1 VKKELIINKSKT
13 ILVILAGGQSRRFG
27 GGYKTLNKFNK
38 ISILDRII
46 QNFSKLEM
54 EIVLNVNS
62 NEDQFLKTGLH
73 LIKDEL
79 ENFQG
84 PLAGIYSSMKWVLEN
99 RKNIE
104 WIFTSPSDTP
114 FLNKSLVNK
123 FLSTN
128 YNNKTNIVIAK
139 SSNKTHPVIG
149 FWHISL
155 IKSLE
160 EFLGTD
166 NRKIMHWVEQQNYE
180 ILNFENKNNF
190 FNINTQAD
198 LEEAIKIEKS
208 VKYHNLLDNLNNKI
222 IN

>member
-1 VKKELIINKSKT
+1 MKKELIINKSKT

-27 GGYKTLNKFNK
+27 GGYKTLYKFNK

-46 QNFSKLEM
+46 QNFKKLKM

-62 NEDQFLKTGLH
+62 NEDQFIKTGLH

-114 FLNKSLVNK
+114 FLNKNLVNK
-123 FLSTN
+123 FLSTD
-128 YNNKTNIVIAK
+128 YNNKTNIIIAK

-149 FWHISL
+149 LWHISL
-155 IKSLE
+155 VKSLE
-160 EFLGTD
+160 EFLAKD
-166 NRKIMHWVEQQNYE
+166 NRKIMHWVEGQNYE
-180 ILNFENKNNF
+180 FLNFENKNNF
-190 FNINTQAD
+190 FNINTQTD
-198 LEEAIKIEKS
+198 LEEAIKIEESLKT
-208 VKYHNLLDNLNNKI
+208 L
-222 IN
+222 

>member
-1 VKKELIINKSKT
+1 MKKELIINKSKT
-13 ILVILAGGQSRRFG
+13 IIVILAGGQSRRFG
-27 GGYKTLNKFNK
+27 GGYKTLNKFNN

-46 QNFSKLEM
+46 QNFKKLEM

-62 NEDQFLKTGLH
+62 NEEQFLKTGLH

-99 RKNIE
+99 RKNIK

-123 FLSTN
+123 FLSTD
-128 YNNKTNIVIAK
+128 YNNTTKIVIAK
-139 SSNKTHPVIG
+139 SSNIKHPVIG

-180 ILNFENKNNF
+180 LLNFEDKNYF

-198 LEEAIKIEKS
+198 LVEAIKIEKS
-208 VKYHNLLDNLNNKI
+208 LKTL
-222 IN
+222 

>member
-1 VKKELIINKSKT
+1 MRKELIINKSKT
-13 ILVILAGGQSRRFG
+13 IIVILAGGQSRRFG
-27 GGYKTLNKFNK
+27 GGYKTLYTFNK
-38 ISILDRII
+38 MSILDRII
-46 QNFSKLEM
+46 QNFKKLEV
-54 EIVLNVNS
+54 EIVLNANS

-84 PLAGIYSSMKWVLEN
+84 PLAGICSSMKWVLEN

-160 EFLGTD
+160 EFLAKE
-166 NRKIMHWVEQQNYE
+166 NRKIMHWVEGQNYE

-190 FNINTQAD
+190 FNINTKAD
-198 LEEAIKIEKS
+198 LEEAIKIEESLKT
-208 VKYHNLLDNLNNKI
+208 L
-222 IN
+222 

>member
-1 VKKELIINKSKT
+1 VKKELIINKSKI

-27 GGYKTLNKFNK
+27 GGYKTLYKFNK

-46 QNFSKLEM
+46 QNFKELEI
-54 EIVLNVNS
+54 EILLNVNS
-62 NEDQFLKTGLH
+62 NEEQFLKTGLN

-79 ENFQG
+79 EDFQG
-84 PLAGIYSSMKWVLEN
+84 PLAGIYSSMKWVLKN

-114 FLNKSLVNK
+114 FLNKNLVNK
-123 FLSTN
+123 FLSTD
-128 YNNKTNIVIAK
+128 YNNKTNIIIAK

-160 EFLGTD
+160 EFLAED
-166 NRKIMHWVEQQNYE
+166 NRKIMHWVERQNYE
-180 ILNFENKNNF
+180 IINFENKNNF
-190 FNINTQAD
+190 FNINTQTD
-198 LEEAIKIEKS
+198 LEEAIEIEKS
-208 VKYHNLLDNLNNKI
+208 LKTQ
-222 IN
+222 

>member
-1 VKKELIINKSKT
+1 MRKELIIDKSKT
-13 ILVILAGGQSRRFG
+13 IIVILAGGQSRRFG
-27 GGYKTLNKFNK
+27 GGYKTLYTFNK
-38 ISILDRII
+38 MSILDRII
-46 QNFSKLEM
+46 QNFKKLEV
-54 EIVLNVNS
+54 EIVLNANS

-84 PLAGIYSSMKWVLEN
+84 PLAGICSSMKWVLEN

-114 FLNKSLVNK
+114 FLNKNLVNK
-123 FLSTN
+123 FLSTD
-128 YNNKTNIVIAK
+128 YNNKTKIVIAK

-160 EFLGTD
+160 EFLAKE
-166 NRKIMHWVEQQNYE
+166 NRKIMHWVEGQNYE

-190 FNINTQAD
+190 FNINTKTD
-198 LEEAIKIEKS
+198 LEEAIKIEESLKT
-208 VKYHNLLDNLNNKI
+208 L
-222 IN
+222 

>member
-1 VKKELIINKSKT
+1 MKKELIINKSKT

-114 FLNKSLVNK
+114 FLNKNLVNK
-123 FLSTN
+123 FLSTD

-160 EFLGTD
+160 EFLAKD
-166 NRKIMHWVEQQNYE
+166 NRKIMHWVEGQNYE

-208 VKYHNLLDNLNNKI
+208 LKTL
-222 IN
+222 

>member
-1 VKKELIINKSKT
+1 MKKELIINKSKT

-160 EFLGTD
+160 EFLAKD
-166 NRKIMHWVEQQNYE
+166 NRKIMHWVEGQNYE

-208 VKYHNLLDNLNNKI
+208 LKTLKFTG
-222 IN
+222 

>member
-1 VKKELIINKSKT
+1 MRKELIINKSKT
-13 ILVILAGGQSRRFG
+13 IIVILAGGQSRRFG
-27 GGYKTLNKFNK
+27 GGYKTLYTFNK
-38 ISILDRII
+38 MSILDRII
-46 QNFSKLEM
+46 QNFKKLEV

-114 FLNKSLVNK
+114 FLNKNLVNK
-123 FLSTN
+123 FLSTD
-128 YNNKTNIVIAK
+128 YNNKTKIVIAK

-160 EFLGTD
+160 EFLAKE
-166 NRKIMHWVEQQNYE
+166 NRKIMHWVEGQNYE

-190 FNINTQAD
+190 FNINTKTD
-198 LEEAIKIEKS
+198 LEEAIKIEESLKT
-208 VKYHNLLDNLNNKI
+208 L
-222 IN
+222 

>member
-1 VKKELIINKSKT
+1 MYYRVRKELIINKSKT
-13 ILVILAGGQSRRFG
+13 IIVILAGGQSRRFG
-27 GGYKTLNKFNK
+27 GGYKTLYTFNK

-46 QNFSKLEM
+46 QNFKKLEM
-54 EIVLNVNS
+54 EIVLNANS

-79 ENFQG
+79 EDFQG
-84 PLAGIYSSMKWVLEN
+84 PLAGICSSMKWVLEN

-114 FLNKSLVNK
+114 FLNKNLVNK
-123 FLSTN
+123 FLSTD
-128 YNNKTNIVIAK
+128 YNNKTKIVIAK

-160 EFLGTD
+160 EFLAKE
-166 NRKIMHWVEQQNYE
+166 NRKIMHWVEGQNYE

-208 VKYHNLLDNLNNKI
+208 LKTL
-222 IN
+222 

>member
-1 VKKELIINKSKT
+1 MKKELIINKSKT

-46 QNFSKLEM
+46 QNFKKLKM

-62 NEDQFLKTGLH
+62 NEDQFIKTGLH

-160 EFLGTD
+160 EFLAKD
-166 NRKIMHWVEQQNYE
+166 NRKIMHWVEGQNYE

-208 VKYHNLLDNLNNKI
+208 LKTL
-222 IN
+222 

>member
-1 VKKELIINKSKT
+1 MRKELIINKSKT
-13 ILVILAGGQSRRFG
+13 IIVILAGGQSRRFG
-27 GGYKTLNKFNK
+27 GGYKTLYTFNK
-38 ISILDRII
+38 MSILDRII
-46 QNFSKLEM
+46 QNFKKLEV

-62 NEDQFLKTGLH
+62 NEDQFLKTGLN

-84 PLAGIYSSMKWVLEN
+84 PLAGICSSMKWVLEN

-114 FLNKSLVNK
+114 FLNKNLVNK
-123 FLSTN
+123 FLSTD
-128 YNNKTNIVIAK
+128 YNNKTKIVIAK

-160 EFLGTD
+160 EFLAKE
-166 NRKIMHWVEQQNYE
+166 NRKIMHWVEGQNYE

-190 FNINTQAD
+190 FNINTKTD
-198 LEEAIKIEKS
+198 LEEAIKIEESLKT
-208 VKYHNLLDNLNNKI
+208 L
-222 IN
+222 

>member
-1 VKKELIINKSKT
+1 VRKELIINKSKT
-13 ILVILAGGQSRRFG
+13 IIVILAGGQSRRFG
-27 GGYKTLNKFNK
+27 GGYKTLYTFNK

-46 QNFSKLEM
+46 QNFKKLEV
-54 EIVLNVNS
+54 EIVLNANS

-84 PLAGIYSSMKWVLEN
+84 PLAGICSSMKWVLEN

-114 FLNKSLVNK
+114 FLNKNLVNK

-128 YNNKTNIVIAK
+128 YNNKTKIVIAK

-160 EFLGTD
+160 EFLAKE
-166 NRKIMHWVEQQNYE
+166 NRKIMHWVEGQNYE

-190 FNINTQAD
+190 FNINTKTD
-198 LEEAIKIEKS
+198 LEEAIKIEESLKT
-208 VKYHNLLDNLNNKI
+208 L
-222 IN
+222 

>member
-1 VKKELIINKSKT
+1 MRKELIINKSKT
-13 ILVILAGGQSRRFG
+13 IIVILAGGQSRRFG
-27 GGYKTLNKFNK
+27 GGYKTLYTFNK
-38 ISILDRII
+38 MSILDRII
-46 QNFSKLEM
+46 QNFKKLEV
-54 EIVLNVNS
+54 EIVLNANS

-128 YNNKTNIVIAK
+128 YNNKTKIVIAK

-160 EFLGTD
+160 EFLAKE
-166 NRKIMHWVEQQNYE
+166 NRKIMHWVEGHNYE

-190 FNINTQAD
+190 FNINTKTD
-198 LEEAIKIEKS
+198 LEEAIKIEESLKT
-208 VKYHNLLDNLNNKI
+208 L
-222 IN
+222 

>member
-1 VKKELIINKSKT
+1 MRKELIINKSKT
-13 ILVILAGGQSRRFG
+13 IIVILAGGQSRRFG
-27 GGYKTLNKFNK
+27 GGYKTLYTFNK
-38 ISILDRII
+38 MSILDRII
-46 QNFSKLEM
+46 QNFKKLEV
-54 EIVLNVNS
+54 EIVLNANS
-62 NEDQFLKTGLH
+62 NQDQFLKTGLH

-84 PLAGIYSSMKWVLEN
+84 PLAGICSSMKWVLEN

-160 EFLGTD
+160 EFLTKD
-166 NRKIMHWVEQQNYE
+166 NRKIMHWVEGQNYE

-208 VKYHNLLDNLNNKI
+208 LKTL
-222 IN
+222 

>member
-1 VKKELIINKSKT
+1 MKKELIINKSKT

-155 IKSLE
+155 IKSLK
-160 EFLGTD
+160 EFLAKD
-166 NRKIMHWVEQQNYE
+166 NRKIMHWVEGQNYE

-208 VKYHNLLDNLNNKI
+208 LKTL
-222 IN
+222 

>member
-1 VKKELIINKSKT
+1 MKKELIINKSKT
-13 ILVILAGGQSRRFG
+13 IIVILAGGQSRRFG
-27 GGYKTLNKFNK
+27 GGYKTLNKFNN

-46 QNFSKLEM
+46 QNFKKLEM

-62 NEDQFLKTGLH
+62 NEDQFIKTGLD

-84 PLAGIYSSMKWVLEN
+84 PLAGIFSSMKWVLEN
-99 RKNIE
+99 KKNIE

-123 FLSTN
+123 FLSTK
-128 YNNKTNIVIAK
+128 YNDKTNIVIAK
-139 SSNKTHPVIG
+139 SSSKTHPVIG
-149 FWHISL
+149 FWNISL

-160 EFLGTD
+160 EFLATE
-166 NRKIMHWVEQQNYE
+166 NRKIMHWVELQNYE
-180 ILNFENKNNF
+180 LLNFENKNYF

-198 LEEAIKIEKS
+198 LGEAIKIEKS
-208 VKYHNLLDNLNNKI
+208 LKTL
-222 IN
+222 

>member
-1 VKKELIINKSKT
+1 MKKELIINKSKT

-27 GGYKTLNKFNK
+27 GGYKTLYKFNK

-46 QNFSKLEM
+46 QNFKKLKM

-73 LIKDEL
+73 LVRDEL

-149 FWHISL
+149 LWHISL
-155 IKSLE
+155 MKSLE
-160 EFLGTD
+160 EFLTKD
-166 NRKIMHWVEQQNYE
+166 NRKIMHWVEGQNYE

-198 LEEAIKIEKS
+198 LEEAIKIEESLK
-208 VKYHNLLDNLNNKI
+208 KL
-222 IN
+222 

>member
-1 VKKELIINKSKT
+1 MRKELIINKSKT

-27 GGYKTLNKFNK
+27 GGYKTLYKFNK

-114 FLNKSLVNK
+114 FLNKNLVNK
-123 FLSTN
+123 FLSTD
-128 YNNKTNIVIAK
+128 YNNKTKIVIAK

-160 EFLGTD
+160 EFLAKE
-166 NRKIMHWVEQQNYE
+166 NRKIMHWVEGQNYE

-190 FNINTQAD
+190 FNINTKAD
-198 LEEAIKIEKS
+198 LEEAIKIEESLKT
-208 VKYHNLLDNLNNKI
+208 L
-222 IN
+222 

>member
-1 VKKELIINKSKT
+1 LVINKSKT
-13 ILVILAGGQSRRFG
+13 ILLILAGGQSRRFG
-27 GGYKTLNKFNK
+27 GGYKTLFKFNK

-46 QNFSKLEM
+46 QNFKNLEM
-54 EIVLNVNS
+54 EIILNVNS

-114 FLNKSLVNK
+114 FLNKSLVKK
-123 FLSTN
+123 FLSTD

-139 SSNKTHPVIG
+139 SSNKIHPVIG
-149 FWHISL
+149 LWHISL

-160 EFLGTD
+160 EFLANE
-166 NRKIMHWVEQQNYE
+166 NRKIMHWVEGQNYE
-180 ILNFENKNNF
+180 FLNFENKYNF

-208 VKYHNLLDNLNNKI
+208 LKTL
-222 IN
+222 

>member
-1 VKKELIINKSKT
+1 MKKELIINKSKT

-27 GGYKTLNKFNK
+27 GGYKTLYKFNK

-46 QNFSKLEM
+46 QNFKKLKM
-54 EIVLNVNS
+54 ELVLNVNS

-123 FLSTN
+123 FLSSN
-128 YNNKTNIVIAK
+128 YNNKTNIILAK
-139 SSNKTHPVIG
+139 SSNNIHPVIG

-160 EFLGTD
+160 EFLGAD

-180 ILNFENKNNF
+180 LLNFENKNYF

-198 LEEAIKIEKS
+198 LVEAIKIEKS
-208 VKYHNLLDNLNNKI
+208 LKTL
-222 IN
+222 

>member
-1 VKKELIINKSKT
+1 MKKELIINKSKT

-27 GGYKTLNKFNK
+27 GGYKTLYKFNK

-46 QNFSKLEM
+46 QNFKKLKM

-160 EFLGTD
+160 EFLAKD
-166 NRKIMHWVEQQNYE
+166 NRKIMHWVEGQNYE

-208 VKYHNLLDNLNNKI
+208 LKTL
-222 IN
+222 

>member
-1 VKKELIINKSKT
+1 MRKELIINKSKT
-13 ILVILAGGQSRRFG
+13 IIVILAGGQSRRFG
-27 GGYKTLNKFNK
+27 GGYKTLYTFNK
-38 ISILDRII
+38 MSILDRII
-46 QNFSKLEM
+46 QNFKKLEV
-54 EIVLNVNS
+54 EIVLNANS

-114 FLNKSLVNK
+114 FLNKNLVNK

-128 YNNKTNIVIAK
+128 YNNKTKIVIAK

-160 EFLGTD
+160 EFLAKE
-166 NRKIMHWVEQQNYE
+166 NRKIMHWVEGQNYE

-190 FNINTQAD
+190 FNINTKTD
-198 LEEAIKIEKS
+198 LEEAIKIEESLKT
-208 VKYHNLLDNLNNKI
+208 L
-222 IN
+222 

>member
-1 VKKELIINKSKT
+1 MKKELIINKSKT

-27 GGYKTLNKFNK
+27 GGYKTLYKFNK

-46 QNFSKLEM
+46 QNFKKLKM

-62 NEDQFLKTGLH
+62 NEDQFIKTGLH

-114 FLNKSLVNK
+114 FLNKNLVNK
-123 FLSTN
+123 FLSTD
-128 YNNKTNIVIAK
+128 YNNKTNIIIAK

-160 EFLGTD
+160 AFLAKD
-166 NRKIMHWVEQQNYE
+166 NRKIMHWVEGQNYE
-180 ILNFENKNNF
+180 FLNFENKNNF
-190 FNINTQAD
+190 FNINTQTD
-198 LEEAIKIEKS
+198 LEEAIKIEESLKT
-208 VKYHNLLDNLNNKI
+208 L
-222 IN
+222 

>member
-1 VKKELIINKSKT
+1 MKKELIINKSNT
-13 ILVILAGGQSRRFG
+13 IIVILAGGQSRRFG
-27 GGYKTLNKFNK
+27 GGYKTLYKLNN

-46 QNFSKLEM
+46 QNFKKLKM
-54 EIVLNVNS
+54 ELVLNVNS

-79 ENFQG
+79 KNFQG
-84 PLAGIYSSMKWVLEN
+84 PLAGIHSSMKWVLAN
-99 RKNIE
+99 KKNIE

-114 FLNKSLVNK
+114 FLSKSLVNK

-139 SSNKTHPVIG
+139 SFNKTHPVIG
-149 FWHISL
+149 LWHISL
-155 IKSLE
+155 IKCLE
-160 EFLGTD
+160 EFLATN

-180 ILNFENKNNF
+180 FLNFEYKNYF

-198 LEEAIKIEKS
+198 LVEAIKIEKIL
-208 VKYHNLLDNLNNKI
+208 KKI
-222 IN
+222 

>member
-1 VKKELIINKSKT
+1 MKKELIINKSKT

-123 FLSTN
+123 FLSNN

-160 EFLGTD
+160 EFLAKD
-166 NRKIMHWVEQQNYE
+166 NRKIMHWVEGQNYE

-208 VKYHNLLDNLNNKI
+208 LKTL
-222 IN
+222 

>member
-1 VKKELIINKSKT
+1 MRKELIINKSKT
-13 ILVILAGGQSRRFG
+13 IIVILAGGQSRRFG
-27 GGYKTLNKFNK
+27 GGYKTLYTFNK
-38 ISILDRII
+38 MSILDRII
-46 QNFSKLEM
+46 QNFKKLEV

-114 FLNKSLVNK
+114 FLNKNLVNK

-139 SSNKTHPVIG
+139 TSNKTHPVIG

-160 EFLGTD
+160 EFLAKE
-166 NRKIMHWVEQQNYE
+166 NRKIMHWVEGQNYE
-180 ILNFENKNNF
+180 ILNFENKNFF
-190 FNINTQAD
+190 FNINTKAD
-198 LEEAIKIEKS
+198 LEEAIKIEESLKT
-208 VKYHNLLDNLNNKI
+208 L
-222 IN
+222 

>member
-1 VKKELIINKSKT
+1 MRKELIINKSKT
-13 ILVILAGGQSRRFG
+13 IIVILAGGQSRRFG
-27 GGYKTLNKFNK
+27 GGYKTLYTFNK
-38 ISILDRII
+38 MSILDRII
-46 QNFSKLEM
+46 QNFKKLEV
-54 EIVLNVNS
+54 EIVLNANS

-84 PLAGIYSSMKWVLEN
+84 PLAGIFSSMKWVLEN

-114 FLNKSLVNK
+114 FLNKNLVNK
-123 FLSTN
+123 FLSTD
-128 YNNKTNIVIAK
+128 YNNKTKIVIAK

-160 EFLGTD
+160 EFLAKE
-166 NRKIMHWVEQQNYE
+166 NRKIMHWVEGQNYE

-190 FNINTQAD
+190 FNINTKAD
-198 LEEAIKIEKS
+198 LEEAIKIEESLKT
-208 VKYHNLLDNLNNKI
+208 L
-222 IN
+222 

>member
-1 VKKELIINKSKT
+1 MKKELIINKSKT

-160 EFLGTD
+160 EFLAKD
-166 NRKIMHWVEQQNYE
+166 NRKIMHWVEGQNYE

-208 VKYHNLLDNLNNKI
+208 LKTL
-222 IN
+222 

>member
-1 VKKELIINKSKT
+1 MKKELIINKSKT
-13 ILVILAGGQSRRFG
+13 IIVILAGGQSRRFG
-27 GGYKTLNKFNK
+27 GGYKTLYTFNK
-38 ISILDRII
+38 MSILDRII
-46 QNFSKLEM
+46 QNFKKLEV
-54 EIVLNVNS
+54 EIVLNANS

-114 FLNKSLVNK
+114 FLNKNLVNK

-128 YNNKTNIVIAK
+128 YNNKTKIVIAK

-160 EFLGTD
+160 EFLAKE
-166 NRKIMHWVEQQNYE
+166 NRKIMHWVEGQNYE

-190 FNINTQAD
+190 FNINTKAD
-198 LEEAIKIEKS
+198 LEEAIKIEESLKT
-208 VKYHNLLDNLNNKI
+208 L
-222 IN
+222 

>member
-1 VKKELIINKSKT
+1 MRKELIINKSKT
-13 ILVILAGGQSRRFG
+13 IIVILAGGQSRRFG
-27 GGYKTLNKFNK
+27 GGYKTLYTFNK
-38 ISILDRII
+38 MSILDRII
-46 QNFSKLEM
+46 QNFKKLEV

-114 FLNKSLVNK
+114 FLDKSLVNK

-160 EFLGTD
+160 EFLATD

-180 ILNFENKNNF
+180 LLNFEDKNYF

-198 LEEAIKIEKS
+198 LVEAIKIEKS
-208 VKYHNLLDNLNNKI
+208 LKKL
-222 IN
+222 

>member
-1 VKKELIINKSKT
+1 MRKELIINKSKT
-13 ILVILAGGQSRRFG
+13 IIVILAGGQSRRFG
-27 GGYKTLNKFNK
+27 GGYKTLYTFNK
-38 ISILDRII
+38 MTILDRII
-46 QNFSKLEM
+46 QNFKKLEV
-54 EIVLNVNS
+54 EIVLNANS

-84 PLAGIYSSMKWVLEN
+84 PLAGICSSMKWVLEN

-114 FLNKSLVNK
+114 FLNKNLVNK
-123 FLSTN
+123 FLSTD
-128 YNNKTNIVIAK
+128 YNNKTKIVIAK

-160 EFLGTD
+160 EFLAKE
-166 NRKIMHWVEQQNYE
+166 NRKIMHWVEGQNYE

-190 FNINTQAD
+190 FNINTKTD
-198 LEEAIKIEKS
+198 LEEAIKIEESLKT
-208 VKYHNLLDNLNNKI
+208 L
-222 IN
+222 